1 MPGTG
6 MMPHQND
13 RGNKTGQGN
22 IGKQGILMN
31 GPNPAAESG
40 SSTVLPE
47 SELRTGAET
56 SLELAGQNPEAA
68 AQQAEQTLKGELK
81 SFRGAELKMLVG
93 VTIKV
98 IQENNLGPNTNP
110 TPIAREV
117 LSIATPFDEEAGRLS
132 IETSAAIQQ
141 VLSNNSGSTN
151 PNKPPFSSFGSNTP
165 SKQNPQGPV
174 SAA

>member
-1 MPGTG
+1 MHGTWVT
-6 MMPHQND
+6 PHQNG

-22 IGKQGILMN
+22 IEQQRIPMN
-31 GPNPAAESG
+31 GLNPAAESG
-40 SSTVLPE
+40 LPG

-98 IQENNLGPNTNP
+98 IQENNLGPNANP

-117 LSIATPFDEEAGRLS
+117 LSIATPFTQKADELLMSTLKRIQEVLNS
-132 IETSAAIQQ
+132 PDTS
-141 VLSNNSGSTN
+141 VDNNPSNNFPGFGSTPTSSGSAL
-151 PNKPPFSSFGSNTP
+151 
-165 SKQNPQGPV
+165 
-174 SAA
+174 AA

>member
-1 MPGTG
+1 MHGTWV
-6 MMPHQND
+6 MPHQNG

-22 IGKQGILMN
+22 IGKQRIPMN

-40 SSTVLPE
+40 LSTVLPE

-98 IQENNLGPNTNP
+98 IQENNLGPNANP

-117 LSIATPFDEEAGRLS
+117 LSIATPFTQKADELLMSTLKRIQEVLNS
-132 IETSAAIQQ
+132 PDTS
-141 VLSNNSGSTN
+141 VDNNPSNNFPGFGSTPTSSGSAL
-151 PNKPPFSSFGSNTP
+151 
-165 SKQNPQGPV
+165 
-174 SAA
+174 AA